1 LDAKLLI
8 RNIALLVFFGLLQVL
23 FLNNIEIT
31 KWHITPYI
39 YVAAILL
46 FPFQTPV
53 WFRITAAFALGLTV
67 DIFSDT
73 GGMHAFALVFT
84 AYIRPL
90 VLNLI
95 QPRDGYDFPLQPL
108 VSNLGFNWFL
118 KYSLIMLSIHHLI
131 FFLLDSFSFSLF
143 FSKFHVLILS
153 LIFSGIVILLSQFL
167 IFRR

>member
-1 LDAKLLI
+1 
-8 RNIALLVFFGLLQVL
+8 
-23 FLNNIEIT
+23 
-31 KWHITPYI
+31 
-39 YVAAILL
+39 VAAILL
-46 FPFQTPV
+46 FPFQTPT
-53 WFRITAAFALGLTV
+53 WFRIMAAFGLGLTV

-84 AYIRPL
+84 AYMRPL

-118 KYSLIMLSIHHLI
+118 KYSAIILSTHHII
-131 FFLLDSFSFSLF
+131 FFILDSFSFSLF
-143 FSKFHVLILS
+143 FSKLHILILS